1 MKHRKRKKKNFYFN
15 FNFNFYFYFM
25 LLTFF
30 ICFHNFE
37 QENVAINLQRL
48 TNQFQSLKKHQQL
61 ESLISIIV
69 LFN

>member
-1 MKHRKRKKKNFYFN
+1 MENIFIMKHRKRIFI
-15 FNFNFYFYFM
+15 
-25 LLTFF
+25 FF
-30 ICFHNFE
+30 FLFAFIIE

-61 ESLISIIV
+61 ESLISIIL